1 VVSDLTNPSD
11 TIQPFQVDGLSLSGR
26 LVRMGD
32 TVDRVLSQHDYPDT
46 VSRMLGELMAM
57 AAVLGAALKFEGRM
71 TAETRGDGPIR
82 LLAVDFMSDGQ
93 MRGYA
98 SFDAERLAQAE
109 AAGGLAESPVPRL
122 IGNGLLALTVD
133 QGPETELYQG
143 IVQLDGAT
151 LAECAHS
158 YFQQSDQID
167 TALKLAVE
175 RKAEGWRAG
184 AISMQRL
191 AELGPGGQPVLSA
204 DREDNWR
211 TAMALLGTATPSEL
225 TDAGLSDHTLLYR
238 LFHEQGVRVFDSRR
252 IAFGCNCSDERALAV
267 LRRMPATEIEDLAID
282 GVLEV
287 ICQFCN
293 RTQHFSPSDIM
304 NPPEEEA

>member
-1 VVSDLTNPSD
+1 MVPDLTDQTD
-11 TIQPFQVDGLSLSGR
+11 TIQPFQVDGLHLSGR
-26 LVRMGD
+26 LVRMGA

-98 SFDAERLAQAE
+98 SFDAERLAEAE
-109 AAGGLAESPVPRL
+109 ASGGLAESPVPRL
-122 IGNGLLALTVD
+122 IGAGLLALTVD

-175 RKAEGWRAG
+175 RKPDGWRAG

-191 AELGPGGQPVLSA
+191 AELGAGDEPVLSA
-204 DREDNWR
+204 DRED
-211 TAMALLGTATPSEL
+211 
-225 TDAGLSDHTLLYR
+225 LSLIH
-238 LFHEQGVRVFDSRR
+238 
-252 IAFGCNCSDERALAV
+252 I
-267 LRRMPATEIEDLAID
+267 
-282 GVLEV
+282 
-287 ICQFCN
+287 
-293 RTQHFSPSDIM
+293 
-304 NPPEEEA
+304 